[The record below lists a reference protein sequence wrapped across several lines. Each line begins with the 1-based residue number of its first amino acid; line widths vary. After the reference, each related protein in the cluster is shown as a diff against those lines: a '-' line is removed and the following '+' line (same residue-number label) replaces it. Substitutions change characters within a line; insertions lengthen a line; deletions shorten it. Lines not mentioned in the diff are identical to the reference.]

1 MVSVGSGLPV
11 RVPLVCSALLLQPL
25 RPVTVTFSL
34 SLNSVDKSPLLDEQ
48 LYTNLYSP
56 SWHKRKARAT
66 AAAAAE
72 GQPEHDMLLMR
83 VSMHIR
89 RGV

>member
-1 MVSVGSGLPV
+1 
-11 RVPLVCSALLLQPL
+11 
-25 RPVTVTFSL
+25 VTVTFSL

-66 AAAAAE
+66 AAAAAAAAD
-72 GQPEHDMLLMR
+72 GQPEHDMLLTR